1 MNTRKHLTVKRLT
14 GAIVAAAT
22 MTAVLLVAP
31 STMASEPSALDKYK
45 NESSLLV
52 DLNFNDLTAGQTG
65 TYQSGN
71 IVASINGQTATGT
84 GEDGTTAANLS
95 SGFWMSL
102 TSADGSAVLQ
112 GKHAITISYDS
123 KPASSGNSGWTLYAA
138 RDAAK
143 PTYGYEHYI
152 GFLDRTD
159 KITFERYNNTTGGRT
174 GANVSGA
181 SSVGWKHVDVVVSD
195 ESTTMYVNGTLV
207 NSVEAKESHDLT
219 EILGKD
225 GGILQLGKA
234 NWGAEYFTGL
244 IDNFK
249 IYDSSLA
256 AATDA
261 FNAISVAQEATENF
275 SVITESNGVPI
286 VWSSDNN
293 AIRFTEDGTAQVTRP
308 AVGEADAVATL
319 TAKLNGSDDQLRT
332 FKVTVPHIISDDE
345 KIQSDLDAVNILDA
359 DDIRSNF
366 VVPTVGDNGS
376 AITWSVKND
385 GGANASI
392 AEGYNEN
399 NAKVSVNRPAA
410 GKDSVNVTLEATA
423 TNNGATANRE
433 FPITVSPMPSDQ
445 SKDEAYIWAFFTGE
459 GVGGGR

>member
-152 GFLDRTD
+152 GFLDKTD

-174 GANVSGA
+174 GS
-181 SSVGWKHVDVVVSD
+181 
-195 ESTTMYVNGTLV
+195 
-207 NSVEAKESHDLT
+207 
-219 EILGKD
+219 
-225 GGILQLGKA
+225 QCQRC
-234 NWGAEYFTGL
+234 F
-244 IDNFK
+244 
-249 IYDSSLA
+249 
-256 AATDA
+256 
-261 FNAISVAQEATENF
+261 QC
-275 SVITESNGVPI
+275 
-286 VWSSDNN
+286 
-293 AIRFTEDGTAQVTRP
+293 R
-308 AVGEADAVATL
+308 
-319 TAKLNGSDDQLRT
+319 
-332 FKVTVPHIISDDE
+332 
-345 KIQSDLDAVNILDA
+345 
-359 DDIRSNF
+359 
-366 VVPTVGDNGS
+366 
-376 AITWSVKND
+376 
-385 GGANASI
+385 
-392 AEGYNEN
+392 
-399 NAKVSVNRPAA
+399 
-410 GKDSVNVTLEATA
+410 LEARGCSRIRRIHHNVRQRHTCEQ
-423 TNNGATANRE
+423 R
-433 FPITVSPMPSDQ
+433 
-445 SKDEAYIWAFFTGE
+445 
-459 GVGGGR
+459 GGQRKP